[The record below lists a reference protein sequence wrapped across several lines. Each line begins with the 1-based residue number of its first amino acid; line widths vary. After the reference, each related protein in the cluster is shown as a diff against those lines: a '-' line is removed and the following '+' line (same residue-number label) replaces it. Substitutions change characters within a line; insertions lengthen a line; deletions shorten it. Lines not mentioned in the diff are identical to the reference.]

1 MVPQA
6 TPVSEPCTTL
16 VTWKRFFALVRCT
29 NMSRQS
35 IASREQHVTL
45 VACKRCGAPLIL
57 AFLFFPF
64 LRLKIAVD
72 ATLRTHTH
80 KQTTRIFHTHALANG
95 IFFFWK
101 TLEMASINA
110 GALYFF
116 CTAGSSTS
124 SHKRWKANG
133 GLFLFFFNFRTLEGL
148 KKCQILFFKNKNWKT
163 RKIDPKKK
171 TFLPF

>member
-1 MVPQA
+1 MSGQTIAPSELPVTPLTFIRFFSSVRVHMVPQA

-35 IASREQHVTL
+35 IASRVQHVTL

-80 KQTTRIFHTHALANG
+80 KQTPRIFHTPALANG
-95 IFFFWK
+95 IFFFLK
-101 TLEMASINA
+101 NLGNGIN
-110 GALYFF
+110 
-116 CTAGSSTS
+116 
-124 SHKRWKANG
+124 
-133 GLFLFFFNFRTLEGL
+133 
-148 KKCQILFFKNKNWKT
+148 
-163 RKIDPKKK
+163 
-171 TFLPF
+171 